1 MKVSKV
7 KSVHIPICLVELA
20 THHKSHYLLI
30 DTLLASVEAI
40 VVDLSTPDFMENNME
55 KQKGWEHVRN

>member
-7 KSVHIPICLVELA
+7 KCGHIPICLVELA
-20 THHKSHYLLI
+20 TRHRSHYLLI

-40 VVDLSTPDFMENNME
+40 VVDLSTPGFMENNME
-55 KQKGWEHVRN
+55 KQKGWVHVRN

>member
-1 MKVSKV
+1 MCSH
-7 KSVHIPICLVELA
+7 SNMFSRTGHS
-20 THHKSHYLLI
+20 SHYLLI

-55 KQKGWEHVRN
+55 KQKGRVHVRN